1 MLKKNNDRK
10 SCVDVFN
17 SFLVYEADYSGKYE
31 MPCIDGSLEVPNSLV
46 VFSKAKTCKNH
57 NCWVHF
63 YEDDYQF
70 ERLWRNPK
78 KYLEVLKLYD
88 GVILPDFSVYRDM
101 PYAMQ
106 IWNIY
111 RSRAIG
117 NWLQKNNIKIIPNIR
132 YGDERTWKISC
143 EGISKGRTIAVGSHG
158 TIKNVLDRKYFSE
171 GLKYVVSTLL
181 PQNIVVYGTVPDA
194 IFKTYE
200 DANIKII
207 QFNSDYSIAHK
218 GVE

>member
-1 MLKKNNDRK
+1 MLKENFKRN

-17 SFLVYEADYSGKYE
+17 SFLVREAEYSGKYE
-31 MPCIDGSLEVPNSLV
+31 IPRIKGCSDVPKRLV
-46 VFSKAKTCKNH
+46 VFSKATAYKDL

-70 ERLWRNPK
+70 ERLWRNPDKYLDLFK
-78 KYLEVLKLYD
+78 KYE

-101 PYAMQ
+101 PLVMQ

-117 NWLQKNNIKIIPNIR
+117 SWLQRNNVTVIPNIR
-132 YGDERTWKISC
+132 YGDGRTWKISC
-143 EGISKGRTIAVGSHG
+143 DGVSKGGTIAVGSHG
-158 TIKNVLDRKYFSE
+158 TIKNALDRKYFSE
-171 GLKYVVSTLL
+171 GLKYVVSTLS
-181 PQNIVVYGTVPDA
+181 PQNIVVYGTVPDD
-194 IFKTYE
+194 IFERYKE
-200 DANIKII
+200 AGINIIPFK
-207 QFNSDYSIAHK
+207 SDYSISHK